1 MYMVTIAMHMF
12 MQDNTNRMAEWTSQL
27 DAGYV
32 VDVGCR
38 GMVAGA
44 PPGNTPGMHGL
55 GGSGGSG
62 GHLPRRG
69 MSGRFENTGMADEA
83 GTSRRRG
90 SGDGRHGAGPS
101 SSEEE

>member
-1 MYMVTIAMHMF
+1 MHIF

-44 PPGNTPGMHGL
+44 PPGNTHGMHGL
-55 GGSGGSG
+55 GGSASREGTCLAGGCRGGSRTPEWQTRLAHHDVGARVMG
-62 GHLPRRG
+62 GMELDPQAPRR
-69 MSGRFENTGMADEA
+69 SD
-83 GTSRRRG
+83 
-90 SGDGRHGAGPS
+90 
-101 SSEEE
+101 